1 MARTSEAAE
10 KTLSQRQSGG
20 GLGYCLWVGA
30 GACGDVQRPYGSE
43 QDDMVL
49 SEDRISTS
57 QDRIFTNRGSRKNLI
72 LRPCSFF
79 LQTKHRENQSFQVQK
94 YGNNMSLIKVITIS
108 IIHVFELGFEPGTV
122 LNPQ

>member
-1 MARTSEAAE
+1 
-10 KTLSQRQSGG
+10 
-20 GLGYCLWVGA
+20 
-30 GACGDVQRPYGSE
+30 
-43 QDDMVL
+43 MVL

-94 YGNNMSLIKVITIS
+94 YGNYMSLINVITIS
-108 IIHVFELGFEPGTV
+108 IIHVCELGFEPGTV